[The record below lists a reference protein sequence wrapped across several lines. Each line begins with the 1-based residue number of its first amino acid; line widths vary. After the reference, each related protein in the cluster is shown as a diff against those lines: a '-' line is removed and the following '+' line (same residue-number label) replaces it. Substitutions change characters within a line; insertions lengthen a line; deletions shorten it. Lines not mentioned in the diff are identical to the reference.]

1 MTGRRLLA
9 LASLLLLTSL
19 RPDLA
24 HAGEPT
30 EQLKADVGRV
40 FEILAGLP
48 ARHEPQARHAA
59 LARASRD
66 VFDYPE
72 MARRALGRTWDE
84 RTDAERAAFLRL
96 LGARV
101 EQHIA
106 ALEPYGGAAITWVDE
121 TIEGERAVVRSRV
134 TPGRGRDLALDY
146 RLIRRG
152 DRWLVWDVVMDNAS
166 LVGHY
171 RSQFQRIIRT
181 ASYER
186 LLEKL
191 AEP

>member
-9 LASLLLLTSL
+9 FASLLLLTPLS
-19 RPDLA
+19 PDVA
-24 HAGEPT
+24 HAGDPT

-40 FEILAGLP
+40 FRILADLP
-48 ARHEPQARHAA
+48 DRHETRARHLA
-59 LARASRD
+59 LEEASRA
-66 VFDYPE
+66 VFDFPE

-84 RTDAERAAFLRL
+84 RTDAERDTFMRL

-101 EQHIA
+101 EQHLA
-106 ALEPYGGAAITWVDE
+106 ALEPYGGAAITWLDE
-121 TIEGERAVVRSRV
+121 TVEGERAVVRSRV
-134 TPGRGRDLALDY
+134 TPGAGRDLALDY

-171 RSQFQRIIRT
+171 RAQFQRIMRT

-191 AEP
+191 AER